1 MFSADEVKPVS
12 VMKGDS
18 VTLHTGVS
26 ELHRDDIIDWMNE
39 DYDNIAQI
47 KNNKT
52 STNDGRLEG
61 RLEIDHQTGSLTFR
75 NITSKHKGLYKL
87 DIRAGHQI
95 FKSFNVTVHGE

>member
-1 MFSADEVKPVS
+1 MFRADEVKPVS

-26 ELHRDDIIDWMNE
+26 ELQRDDIIDWMNE

-52 STNDGRLEG
+52 STNDGDLKVDWR
-61 RLEIDHQTGSLTFR
+61 
-75 NITSKHKGLYKL
+75 
-87 DIRAGHQI
+87 
-95 FKSFNVTVHGE
+95 